1 MSQEL
6 INVGEAPND
15 GAGDP
20 LRVAFIKTNN
30 NFSTLFATGGITGI
44 ANGTSNLQIPTA
56 NGAIRMAV
64 ANVANV
70 VVVTSGGMNVT
81 GNTAV
86 TGTAT
91 LGNAA
96 ISGTV
101 VANGTIQSLGAVTAV
116 TVTAS
121 GNLVGGNLNII
132 NQVRTSDLL
141 VTGNIINAE
150 LNVTG
155 NLVANKLTSLGGITA
170 AGFNTANGEIS
181 ATGANLT
188 ISGFSAVNGNITGT
202 GSLLSITGF
211 SANSGR
217 LTVSGNANVAGN
229 IIAPFF
235 IGNGSQLTGVTAAPA
250 NIFNIVSANGTLV
263 IATSPNDTLQMS
275 VGNNM
280 TLLGNAT
287 TRAVAIGFVESP
299 TFTGTVTS
307 VAFVGDLKGTVV
319 ADDSS
324 IMVDAVNNKLYGSE
338 VIANGNI
345 SGTNFTATGNANV
358 TGNITGNYVIG
369 NGAFLTGVTSYS
381 NANAV
386 AYGEA
391 GWAGNIKPSANI
403 TYDLGNSTQ
412 RWKDIWLANST
423 IYLGNTTLSANS
435 VTSNLI
441 LGNVEA
447 TGLSSTANI
456 AAPYFIGNVLGNISG
471 NLTVAGGNTQVVFND
486 SGTANATAGFTF
498 DKATNAVSV
507 AGNVSAANISTA
519 GILTV
524 TGNAT
529 ITGNVSG
536 NYILGNGACLTG
548 VITSVANINN
558 GTSKVEIAAANAN
571 VAVTVAN
578 TANVAVFSST
588 QLAVTGNITATGNAS
603 VLNLNTTADA
613 NVQNA
618 LIQNILY
625 LNFAG
630 NATAIINSAGN
641 GVGNIGSSGNRF
653 NTVFAK
659 ATSAEYADLAEKY
672 LADAA
677 YAPGTVVSFGGSAE
691 ITQSSTVE
699 DTRIAGV
706 VSTNP
711 AYTMNDGLQGDHVVS
726 VALAGRVPCKVTGP
740 VQAGDM
746 MVSDGLGGA
755 RACNLPKIGSVLGKA
770 IVGSNDLQ
778 GVIEIVVGRI

>member
-1 MSQEL
+1 MSQEI

-44 ANGTSNLQIPTA
+44 ANGTSNLQIPVA

-64 ANVANV
+64 GNVANV
-70 VVVTSGGMNVT
+70 LIITSGGMAVT
-81 GNTAV
+81 GNSSV
-86 TGTAT
+86 SGTAA
-91 LGNAA
+91 LGN
-96 ISGTV
+96 ITVGGTV

-116 TVTAS
+116 TLTAS

-132 NQVRTSDLL
+132 NSVRTSDLL
-141 VTGNIINAE
+141 VTGNVVNAE

-155 NLVANKLTSLGGITA
+155 NVVAANLTSLGGITA
-170 AGFNTANGEIS
+170 AGFNTVSGNIT
-181 ATGANLT
+181 ATGTGLSM
-188 ISGFSAVNGNITGT
+188 SGFNVTNGNIVGT

-217 LTVSGNANVAGN
+217 LTVSGNANITGN
-229 IIAPFF
+229 IAAPFF

-250 NIFNIVSANGTLV
+250 NIFNTVSANGTLV
-263 IATSPNDTLQMS
+263 IATSPNDTLTMT
-275 VGNNM
+275 VGNN
-280 TLLGNAT
+280 LSLIGNNSV
-287 TRAVAIGFVESP
+287 RSVAIGFSESP

-338 VIANGNI
+338 LIANGNV
-345 SGTNFTATGNANV
+345 SGTNVVASGNIIA
-358 TGNITGNYVIG
+358 TGNITGNYIIG
-369 NGAFLTGVTSYS
+369 NGSQLTGVTSYG

-391 GWAGNIKPSANI
+391 GWAGNILPSANI
-403 TYDLGNSTQ
+403 TYDLGSSTR

-423 IYLGNTTLSANS
+423 IYLGPATISANAAGNIIMGNLN
-435 VTSNLI
+435 VTGLTSSANISAPYL
-441 LGNVEA
+441 LGN
-447 TGLSSTANI
+447 I
-456 AAPYFIGNVLGNISG
+456 IGNVTG
-471 NLTVAGGNTQVVFND
+471 NLTVAGSNTFVVFND
-486 SGTANATAGFTF
+486 SGVANSTSGFTF
-498 DKATNAVSV
+498 DKATNAVVVS
-507 AGNVSAANISTA
+507 GNASAANISTA

-588 QLAVTGNITATGNAS
+588 QLAVTGNITATGNISA
-603 VLNLNTTADA
+603 LNLNTTADA

-618 LIQNILY
+618 LIQNVLY

-630 NATAIINSAGN
+630 NASAIINGAAN
-641 GVGNIGSSGNRF
+641 GVGNIGSTGNRF

-659 ATSAEYADLAEKY
+659 ATSAEYADLAENY
-672 LADAA
+672 LADHD
-677 YAPGTVVSFGGSAE
+677 YAPGTVVSFGGPAE
-691 ITQSSTVE
+691 ITISTKPN
-699 DTRIAGV
+699 DAKIAGV
-706 VSTNP
+706 ISTNP
-711 AYTMNDGLQGDHVVS
+711 AFNMNTGLQGDCVVA
-726 VALAGRVPCKVTGP
+726 VALAGRVPCLVTGT
-740 VQAGDM
+740 VEIGDM
-746 MVSDGLGGA
+746 MVSAGNG
-755 RACNLPKIGSVLGKA
+755 RACACSTPLIGTVLGKA
-770 IVGSNDLQ
+770 LANSSGNDSI
-778 GVIEIVVGRI
+778 IEIVVGRI